1 MHNVSK
7 EENILKACKIADK
20 DLESFGKEHGFPVIF
35 VLQPIENE
43 IGKFENKFKLTM
55 FKKDQMH
62 KAAEYARK
70 VMGHLGIY
78 NPNKLKSTPKSEH
91 SIFNAIDEGDTLGI
105 TDHWV
110 ED

>member
-1 MHNVSK
+1 MHNASK

-62 KAAEYARK
+62 KAAKFA
-70 VMGHLGIY
+70 
-78 NPNKLKSTPKSEH
+78 SEH
-91 SIFNAIDEGDTLGI
+91 GGELG
-105 TDHWV
+105 V
-110 ED
+110 FEPKNKSM